1 MARARWARWTLGVA
15 LLLGLAASSG
25 CGDAVPANV
34 GRIVGTVDTGGVSD
48 VVQVSAERETGV
60 PLDATGNPYTT
71 TADASGHFEL
81 DGLAPGRYTV
91 TARAGQ
97 WAGVCS
103 GVEVTARAA
112 TSITVDLTPTGTL
125 TGTATRGSGT
135 GNTGILVWVVGTSY
149 VAVTNDSG
157 KYTINSVPVGS
168 NYTVMATAPGYS
180 VGQQTGVAVAAATTT
195 TVPAIALVSTANHAP
210 VITDMQPAGG
220 TNAAKGE
227 AVAVT
232 VTASDADGDTLSYV
246 WSATNGA
253 LSGSGASVT
262 WTAPLQAGSFTIT
275 CVAQDGKGG
284 LAQSSVTYT
293 VTEVNVIVW

>member
-1 MARARWARWTLGVA
+1 MARARWAQWTLAVV
-15 LLLGLAASSG
+15 LLLGLAIASG
-25 CGDAVPANV
+25 CGDATPSNV

-60 PLDATGNPYTT
+60 PVDATGNPYTT
-71 TADASGHFEL
+71 TADALGHFEL
-81 DGLAPGRYTV
+81 DGLAPGRYAV
-91 TARAGQ
+91 TAQAGQ

-103 GVEVTARAA
+103 GVTVTPRAA
-112 TSITVDLTPTGTL
+112 TSITVDLTPTGRL

-135 GNTGILVWVVGTSY
+135 GNTGILVWVVGTSH

-157 KYTINSVPVGS
+157 KYTIDSVPVGS
-168 NYTVMATAPGYS
+168 NYTVMATAPGYT
-180 VGQQTGVAVAAATTT
+180 VGQQTGIAVVAATAT

-210 VITDMQPAGG
+210 TITDMQPAGG

-253 LSGSGASVT
+253 LSGSGATAT

-275 CVAQDGKGG
+275 CVVQDGKGG
-284 LAQSSVTYT
+284 MAQSSATYT
-293 VTEVNVIVW
+293 VTELNVIVW